1 MPIIAA
7 NPPLRAGRMASA
19 APFSRRRARLR
30 QPLILINPHRA
41 ARRTSGSGVV
51 CLRLIVPGGHMS
63 TAPSSPATSSEFGTL
78 SEEHWIEPLNDGS
91 HVLIRPL
98 KPEDR
103 QREADFIAGLS
114 AEARHFRFLCSMREV
129 SPALLDQLM
138 AVNFKDSVAY
148 IAVAHQDGK
157 LIEVGVSR
165 YAVGGDGEECECAI
179 TVADAWRHRAWPWR

>member
-1 MPIIAA
+1 
-7 NPPLRAGRMASA
+7 
-19 APFSRRRARLR
+19 
-30 QPLILINPHRA
+30 
-41 ARRTSGSGVV
+41 
-51 CLRLIVPGGHMS
+51 MS

-165 YAVGGDGEECECAI
+165 YAVGGDGEQCECAI
-179 TVADAWRHRAWPWR
+179 TVADAWRHRGLAVALMRHLIETARRNGLKQMFSLDSAANTGMHELVRFLGFTTRQDPNDATQVIHTLSLQPGA